1 MHGYVIRIGRVI
13 APLFYRGGLAFG
25 RDPWTYELAEA
36 AWFCNAEVARA
47 AADTLTRWRDTPN
60 ADRAIEYHH
69 LTDRAIADTTWRP
82 DGQQPRCADDTDP
95 NEAPP

>member
-13 APLFYRGGLAFG
+13 APLYYRGGLAFG

-36 AWFCNAEVARA
+36 AWFCSADAAQA
-47 AADTLTRWRDTPN
+47 AADTLLQWRDRPA

-69 LTDRAIADTTWRP
+69 LTDRAIADTSWRP
-82 DGQQPRCADDTDP
+82 DGQQPRCADDAENP
-95 NEAPP
+95 EL

>member
-13 APLFYRGGLAFG
+13 APMFYRGGLAFG

-36 AWFCNAEVARA
+36 AWYCSADAARA
-47 AADTLTRWRDTPN
+47 AADTLLQWRDRAD

-69 LTDRAIADTTWRP
+69 LTDRQVSDTMWRP
-82 DGQQPRCADDTDP
+82 DGRQPRCPDDADT
-95 NEAPP
+95 NEA